1 MGDSKSR
8 DSKWGSQMKRPQM
21 RAQGKF
27 PKGERK
33 GENSKGKGGKG
44 SEKVEGADEK
54 EGINCTSQ
62 SAGVI
67 DGYR

>member
-1 MGDSKSR
+1 
-8 DSKWGSQMKRPQM
+8 MKRPQM